1 MLDTLR
7 QHSQN
12 ANRLYSLLTQLE
24 QVSVTAMNNM
34 EKLWL
39 ISEIKLLISKYSFDY
54 KLMFGDNLTERFQ
67 DAIMAFIK

>member
-12 ANRLYSLLTQLE
+12 ANLLYSRLTELE
-24 QVSVTAMNNM
+24 KVAVSSMSNM
-34 EKLWL
+34 DKLWL